1 MLASDGTVPL
11 KGNLLPDET
20 ELRDLG
26 SETLRYRRSYV
37 RDIFSTSHT
46 TTFFSGSI
54 VDVKDYLRPVD
65 DDYAYLGATGK
76 RWKYLYVSRDI
87 FVDGLVDGVDVSE
100 HVINPDVHH
109 KRLDIQRTGVLVGT
123 RQTLN
128 FSEKFIVEDDPVAE
142 RVNID
147 FSLVEPCDWV
157 DFELTASGTIISAP
171 ATGYKIRLLAFYWS
185 SDADIVTAL
194 RWGAT
199 GSNMF
204 ALPIKG
210 IIGMNLIGR
219 ERDAPEATELYGYLS
234 GAGTMRGSIGYKIV
248 PV

>member
-1 MLASDGTVPL
+1 LDDDVDIGLS
-11 KGNLLPDET
+11 
-20 ELRDLG
+20 
-26 SETLRYRRSYV
+26 TLR
-37 RDIFSTSHT
+37 FKNLH
-46 TTFFSGSI
+46 
-54 VDVKDYLRPVD
+54 L
-65 DDYAYLGATGK
+65 
-76 RWKYLYVSRDI
+76 SRNI
-87 FVDGLVDGVDVSE
+87 YVDGLVDGVDVSE

-128 FSEKFIVEDDPVAE
+128 FSQKFIVEDDPVAE

-147 FSLVEPCDWV
+147 FSLIEPCDWV
-157 DFELTASGTIISAP
+157 DFQLTASGTIISAP

-185 SDADIVTAL
+185 CDADIITAL

-199 GSNMF
+199 GDNMF
-204 ALPIKG
+204 ALPMKG
-210 IIGMNLIGR
+210 VVGMNLIGR

>member
-1 MLASDGTVPL
+1 MLASDGSVPL
-11 KGNLLPDET
+11 KGNLVPDQPN
-20 ELRDLG
+20 LRDLG
-26 SETLRYRRSYV
+26 SETL
-37 RDIFSTSHT
+37 
-46 TTFFSGSI
+46 G
-54 VDVKDYLRPVD
+54 LRNV
-65 DDYAYLGATGK
+65 Y
-76 RWKYLYVSRDI
+76 
-87 FVDGLVDGVDVSE
+87 VDGLVDGVDVSE

-109 KRLDIQRTGVLVGT
+109 KRLDIKKAGVLIGT

-128 FSEKFIVEDDPVAE
+128 FIDSTTVEFRVLDDPDLEEVKIQGLSYVPHQQEGVRVTERRAINWSKKFIIKDDPAYD
-142 RVNID
+142 RVNVD

-157 DFELTASGTIISAP
+157 DFQLTASGTIISAP
-171 ATGYKIRLLAFYWS
+171 TTGYKIRLLAFYWS

-204 ALPIKG
+204 ALPMKG
-210 IIGMNLIGR
+210 ITGMNLIGR

-248 PV
+248 AV